1 MAAVKKES
9 VSKKEELKLTRK
21 AVRSGLLDVSK
32 LIFNKVVVVEREYV
46 LMILMGMFRRLRYED
61 LEEVYN
67 DGCLVLWEKMKDK
80 ELNLKEKSM
89 VGYLIS
95 ICRNIGMHYLRKVN
109 DDVVSLDRIME
120 RGCEV
125 GDDDDDSVME
135 EMFDVVDERGSE
147 NEMFERLD
155 KVWSRLKEVDRWILE
170 SYYVNGCRMEE
181 IAKIIGFKNGNSVKS
196 KKNVVL
202 KKMRE
207 MMEEI
212 RKNEEEWEKKRKEE
226 EEKERK
232 RKEEEE
238 KEKKRKEEKK
248 RIREEKK
255 KRREEEKM
263 RREEEK
269 KRKEEE
275 KEEKMRIKEEKMK
288 KKEKVDEKVRM
299 KEKVNEK
306 MKKNEKVDE
315 KVKMKENEKVNEI
328 VEMKEMTLAI
338 AV

>member
-1 MAAVKKES
+1 MAAVKKEC

-21 AVRSGLLDVSK
+21 AVRSGLLDVRK
-32 LIFNKVVVVEREYV
+32 FFFNKVVVVEREYV
-46 LMILMGMFRRLRYED
+46 LMILMGMFSRLRYED

-95 ICRNIGMHYLRKVN
+95 ICRNIGMHYLRKVK
-109 DDVVSLDRIME
+109 DDVLSLDRIME

-135 EMFDVVDERGSE
+135 EMFDVIDEGGSE
-147 NEMFERLD
+147 NEIFERLD
-155 KVWSRLKEVDRWILE
+155 KVWSKLKDVDRLILE

-196 KKNVVL
+196 KKNIVL
-202 KKMRE
+202 KKMRV

-212 RKNEEEWEKKRKEE
+212 RKEEEEWEKKRKEE

-238 KEKKRKEEKK
+238 KEKKIKEEKKRIREEKK

-255 KRREEEKM
+255 KRR
-263 RREEEK
+263 
-269 KRKEEE
+269 EEE

-288 KKEKVDEKVRM
+288 KKEKVDEKV
-299 KEKVNEK
+299 
-306 MKKNEKVDE
+306 
-315 KVKMKENEKVNEI
+315 KMKENEKVKEI
-328 VEMKEMTLAI
+328 VEMMEMTLAI